1 MDPSARWRGF
11 GRVAGPFF
19 VCGANYHRSVR
30 LFAPLILAA
39 AAILISNAAG
49 PVPRPPIT
57 KIANFVVKTNNMEEA
72 RKFYSGV
79 LGYDEVFRHKRAI
92 TGGAEVA
99 VFKVNDEQYI
109 EVAPTLEKESDD
121 KLIQIGFVT
130 KDARKL
136 RDYLAAKG
144 VAAPARAVKDA
155 DGNYSFLVKDPEGH
169 SVEFVEYTKGSLQSR
184 YSGKG
189 ISDRRIS
196 DHVLHVG
203 VHVRSPEAEDKF
215 YKDVLGF
222 RPLWQGGPQDDRV
235 DWISLLTPDGDN
247 WIEYMVMHNPG
258 PPSPQTLGV
267 WHHVCV
273 GTLDMPAVYK
283 TVVDRGY
290 KPPREPNIARDGRML
305 LQLYDKHNTRT
316 EVMVRKPVEKPC
328 CSENRDP
335 YIK

>member
-1 MDPSARWRGF
+1 MRASALLI
-11 GRVAGPFF
+11 VA
-19 VCGANYHRSVR
+19 ASA
-30 LFAPLILAA
+30 LLILSAA
-39 AAILISNAAG
+39 A
-49 PVPRPPIT
+49 PVARPPIT

-79 LGYDEVFRHKRAI
+79 LGYGEVFRHKRAA

-99 VFKVNDEQYI
+99 VFKVNDRQYI

-121 KLIQIGFVT
+121 KLIQIGFET
-130 KDARKL
+130 RDARKL
-136 RDYLAAKG
+136 RDYMAAKG
-144 VAAPARAVKDA
+144 VTVPARVAKDS
-155 DGNYSFLVKDPEGH
+155 DGNYSFVVKDPEGH

-184 YSGKG
+184 YTGKA

-196 DHVLHVG
+196 DHILHVG
-203 VHVRSPEAEDKF
+203 VHVKSPEAEDKF
-215 YKDVLGF
+215 YKDILGF
-222 RPLWQGGPQDDRV
+222 RSLWQGGPQDDRV

-247 WIEYMVMHNPG
+247 WIEYMVMHSG

-290 KPPREPNIARDGRML
+290 KPPREPSIARDGRML

-316 EVMVRKPVEKPC
+316 EVMIRKPVQKPC
-328 CSENRDP
+328 CSENTDP